1 MPTSIRCKQ
10 TVNALEKHYG
20 FNADGYLSAPSNT
33 VKKMQ
38 QAINADKF

>member
-1 MPTSIRCKQ
+1 MGKQ

-20 FNADGYLSAPSNT
+20 FGADGYLGAPSNT

-38 QAINADKF
+38 QALNRGTF